1 LIFLGEAGWSLG
13 GVYCHLANRI
23 WDGTEEEGG
32 KDRVKGVTGELEF
45 LKVHLSH
52 VNVKWQGCGDHS

>member
-1 LIFLGEAGWSLG
+1 MGEAGSILG
-13 GVYCHLANRI
+13 RINYHFANRV
-23 WDGTEEEGG
+23 WDGTEEGG
-32 KDRVKGVTGELEF
+32 KDRVKGVTGELES